1 MNRSLKGLISRNSF
15 IPAYIFSLSIF
26 VLASLPVNELGRI
39 QKFPKRPF
47 LRIMLSDAFM
57 HFLVFGLLAL
67 LIYRGCY
74 QKSKNFIISVI
85 VALLA
90 IGYGFL
96 IEVYQRCL
104 PWRSFGLDDLFW
116 DTLGAIFFLT
126 LVSVFRLRE

>member
-1 MNRSLKGLISRNSF
+1 MSWEEFKGL
-15 IPAYIFSLSIF
+15 
-26 VLASLPVNELGRI
+26 
-39 QKFPKRPF
+39 PKRPF
-47 LRIMLSDAFM
+47 IRTILSDPFM

-85 VALLA
+85 VSLLA